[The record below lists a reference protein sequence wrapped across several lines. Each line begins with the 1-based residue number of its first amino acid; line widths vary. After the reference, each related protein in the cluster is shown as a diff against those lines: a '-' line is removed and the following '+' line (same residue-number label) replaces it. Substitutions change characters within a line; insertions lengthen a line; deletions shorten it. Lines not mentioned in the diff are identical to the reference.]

1 MSRLARFDSFRGQRL
16 SLGSALVL
24 GIFGIVFLVG
34 GLLGVSVWQHP
45 ENWPRTLR
53 PPAEIEASNEIPTA
67 QNIPSL
73 GRYSVDVLRVI
84 DGDTFEAR
92 VHLWPGHDLTTRVR
106 LRGVDAPELKARC
119 DNERVKAEAALIALR
134 GMLQDRDVSIWNVGP
149 DKYFGRIVAEAGT
162 RRTPDI
168 SNALIA
174 KGVARS
180 YGGGHRDGWC
190 NTASLGG

>member
-1 MSRLARFDSFRGQRL
+1 MSSLPRFDLFKRRRRSF
-16 SLGSALVL
+16 GSAILL

-34 GLLGVSVWQHP
+34 GLLGISVWQHP
-45 ENWPRTLR
+45 ENWPRPVR
-53 PPAEIEASNEIPTA
+53 PPAEIGSAETNASQSMPPGE
-67 QNIPSL
+67 
-73 GRYSVDVLRVI
+73 RYSVDVLRVI

-119 DNERVKAEAALIALR
+119 DGERVKAEAALNALR
-134 GMLQDRDVSIWNVGP
+134 LMLTDRDVSIWNVGP

-174 KGVARS
+174 KGVARP
-180 YGGGHRDGWC
+180 YAGGHRDGWC
-190 NTASLGG
+190 STAALGG

>member
-1 MSRLARFDSFRGQRL
+1 MA
-16 SLGSALVL
+16 L
-24 GIFGIVFLVG
+24 GIFGVVFLVG
-34 GLLGVSVWQHP
+34 GLLGISVWQHP
-45 ENWPRTLR
+45 ENWPRSLR
-53 PPAEIEASNEIPTA
+53 PPAEIGSAEKTFP
-67 QNIPSL
+67 PGVPPL
-73 GRYSVDVLRVI
+73 RRYAVDLLRVI

-92 VHLWPGHDLTTRVR
+92 VHLWRGHVLTTRVR

-119 DNERVKAEAALIALR
+119 DMERVKAEAALNALR
-134 GMLQDRDVSIWNVGP
+134 VMLADRDVSIWNVGP

-174 KGVARS
+174 KGLARA

-190 NTASLGG
+190 STPALGE

>member
-1 MSRLARFDSFRGQRL
+1 
-16 SLGSALVL
+16 
-24 GIFGIVFLVG
+24 
-34 GLLGVSVWQHP
+34 VWQHP
-45 ENWPRTLR
+45 ENWPRSAR
-53 PPAEIEASNEIPTA
+53 PPAEIGSVERTASQSVP
-67 QNIPSL
+67 PL

-119 DNERVKAEAALIALR
+119 DGERVKAEAALAALR
-134 GMLQDRDVSIWNVGP
+134 TMLADRDVSIWNVGP
-149 DKYFGRIVAEAGT
+149 DKYFGRIIAEAGT

-174 KGVARS
+174 KGVARA

-190 NTASLGG
+190 STAALGG